1 MESLGA
7 LRRDVHGRLFARGY
21 TMTRN
26 SAGAGT
32 SSTPAS
38 AQAQTQVDPV
48 LLEALRAI
56 DKMRALDGERAV
68 NHMLRNL
75 LQQSNKRLSDLGM
88 PAADDNADLRV
99 QLLKEQSEA
108 SQAKQYANHFGT
120 VLRSIQTTAQ
130 DEWTASKAKRALEWN
145 PGDKTEQE
153 IEDAT
158 RGLERATH

>member
-1 MESLGA
+1 
-7 LRRDVHGRLFARGY
+7 
-21 TMTRN
+21 MTRN
-26 SAGAGT
+26 SVGAGT

-88 PAADDNADLRV
+88 PALDDNADLRM

-108 SQAKQYANHFGT
+108 SQAKQYANHFGAI
-120 VLRSIQTTAQ
+120 LRDIRDDSLDGRDAQ
-130 DEWTASKAKRALEWN
+130 IAARRALEWT
-145 PGDKTEQE
+145 PGSKTEQE

-158 RGLERATH
+158 RGLGRATH